1 MILFLS
7 QFDDTELKKFSS
19 EFMKKTGIKISYK
32 TVPDIINKSTVTIT
46 CTNNN
51 FSSIF
56 DGVNFDEIK
65 LCYVNTGVSAYKNY
79 FDFDSELD
87 NEYASMEWTALIT
100 CLTGANAKTKFINK
114 CIPRYYCNNQLEDSM
129 IFQKFDIDTPESF
142 LTNNTEDFLNFYHIY
157 NENLIIKNIISK
169 NKICKVFSVKDIKK
183 LNKLHLS
190 PYVFQKRMDGIFV
203 SVLIIG
209 ESVLAVDE
217 TTRNSICIP
226 LGIKEKLMKIAAEL
240 NVYIVKF
247 GAIFKDDL
255 FFFYDIDQTCTFF
268 QLQALF
274 GDKFTDTLTKF
285 LVKEYKNDIA
295 D

>member
-114 CIPRYYCNNQLEDSM
+114 G
-129 IFQKFDIDTPESF
+129 K
-142 LTNNTEDFLNFYHIY
+142 LN
-157 NENLIIKNIISK
+157 IKNIISK